1 MAPTDYPLDPC
12 VARLFE
18 RLEGSRPT
26 LTGQPDKMMAAL
38 ERTTREHVEEFVE
51 VSVVEEPAAHAAFLR
66 REVVE
71 TFLPRYHGLAL
82 LMGEKESGGYGF
94 GAACEP
100 VGRWGRFAI
109 SLFVLWF
116 VFLKMI
122 YLPIVWPLAL
132 LVLSF
137 ATWPSIAAWLVQRR
151 SRSQLLTVVSDLPRT
166 QEQHS
171 TYLPKSAFSNAEES
185 RRSERH
191 KRQAERPMGSKI
203 AQNEKRADAEGLIE
217 RARALAGC
225 GGRNRVKLKVAEA
238 LQGKKSIF
246 MSLWNGLD
254 VRSTNMN
261 ALFGTFGIQTVTCD
275 GPTP

>member
-1 MAPTDYPLDPC
+1 M
-12 VARLFE
+12 ARLFE
-18 RLEGSRPT
+18 RLEGSCPT
-26 LTGQPDKMMAAL
+26 RTGQPDKMMAEL
-38 ERTTREHVEEFVE
+38 ERTTREQVEEFVE
-51 VSVVEEPAAHAAFLR
+51 VSVAEEPAAHAAFLR
-66 REVVE
+66 REHVE
-71 TFLPRYHGLAL
+71 TFVPRYPVLAL

-100 VGRWGRFAI
+100 VVRRCRFAI

-122 YLPIVWPLAL
+122 YLPIVWPLVL

-151 SRSQLLTVVSDLPRT
+151 SRSQLLTVVTDLSRT

-185 RRSERH
+185 RRSERR
-191 KRQAERPMGSKI
+191 KRRAERSMDSKI
-203 AQNEKRADAEGLIE
+203 AQNEKRADAEGLVE

-225 GGRNRVKLKVAEA
+225 GGRNWVKLKVAEA
-238 LQGKKSIF
+238 LQGKKSIRLP
-246 MSLWNGLD
+246 LWSGLD
-254 VRSTNMN
+254 VCSTNVN
-261 ALFGTFGIQTVTCD
+261 ALLGTYGIQMVTGG